1 MRKKEEQPKLVKE
14 KVKLVSKRHER
25 LDRVIRQMKEGKL
38 ETLGT
43 ILASDDDIFIRIAE
57 GKIIWMPQDF
67 LYKFKQAISFL
78 DFPAGDL
85 IIAHIVDVEA
95 KRTKRDVE
103 EGLREAQEKKK
114 AKIPQKKR

>member
-1 MRKKEEQPKLVKE
+1 MSKKEEQPKLVKK
-14 KVKLVSKRHER
+14 KVKLIRKRHER

-57 GKIIWMPQDF
+57 DKLIWMPKDF
-67 LYKFKQAISFL
+67 LNKFKQAISFL

-85 IIAHIVDVEA
+85 IIAHVVDIEA
-95 KRTKRDVE
+95 KRTKRDTE
-103 EGLREAQEKKK
+103 ERLREAQEKKK
-114 AKIPQKKR
+114 G

>member
-1 MRKKEEQPKLVKE
+1 MRKKEEQPKSVKE

-25 LDRVIRQMKEGKL
+25 LDRIIRQMKEGKL

-57 GKIIWMPQDF
+57 DKLIWMPKDF

-85 IIAHIVDVEA
+85 IVAHIVNIEA
-95 KRTKRDVE
+95 KRTKRDAE
-103 EGLREAQEKKK
+103 ERLREAQEKKK
-114 AKIPQKKR
+114 S

>member
-1 MRKKEEQPKLVKE
+1 MSKKEEQPKLVKK
-14 KVKLVSKRHER
+14 KVKLIRKRHER

-57 GKIIWMPQDF
+57 DKLIWMPQDF

-78 DFPAGDL
+78 EFPEGEL
-85 IIAHIVDVEA
+85 IIAHIVDIEA
-95 KRTKRDVE
+95 KRTKRDAE
-103 EGLREAQEKKK
+103 ERLREAQEKKK
-114 AKIPQKKR
+114 KKG